1 VLLRRQKEASRVAE
15 EEVPG
20 YFRDGETRQEALW
33 RTFLCNRSINSY
45 PAEDS
50 YGQDFQDFLRTIENV
65 PRILSG
71 DHEMAL
77 EGLLGMT
84 GASEDIRDE
93 FLRPEGC
100 GDKATLEEIIDTIQ
114 RFLEELGEIVD
125 VRQFLTVELSYRST
139 WSY

>member
-1 VLLRRQKEASRVAE
+1 
-15 EEVPG
+15 
-20 YFRDGETRQEALW
+20 
-33 RTFLCNRSINSY
+33 
-45 PAEDS
+45 
-50 YGQDFQDFLRTIENV
+50 
-65 PRILSG
+65 
-71 DHEMAL
+71 MAL